1 MTGAACLL
9 AAFAAESQAA
19 GELVAKDWDAGV
31 KAGQIQAFD
40 LTDEVYGGVG
50 PYTYA
55 LIGSSG
61 EETLV
66 FENRYLRLT
75 LDSKEAGRGSRIG
88 REAAGDDTISYV
100 EYKVTDAV
108 GDTATGT
115 ITVRG
120 IDDPYPF
127 EWDSI
132 REGQSGNVGHPF
144 EAFVAGYQGGWHPA
158 HTASSSDLPNGLT
171 FIHHA
176 SWNQG
181 NIRIEGIPEEAGTFP
196 ITVTATD
203 DHGQVLT
210 HLFNIVIA
218 AAPQIADLPDGK
230 INVTYPTQT
239 LAAEGVTGP
248 YTYTVT
254 GLPAGLT
261 FDGTDKISG
270 TPTVSGPFE
279 VTIVIKDKDGYETTK
294 TQTLTITAAPTHEL
308 TNLPDGK
315 INILYPTQTLAATGG
330 TGPYEYTV
338 SGLPAGL
345 TFDGT
350 DKISGTPTVS
360 GPFEVT
366 IVIKDKDGYETTKTQ
381 TLVIAAAPVI
391 EIGPEVLPAGQVGL
405 DYGSQQLTASGGTAA
420 YTFTADTIPRG
431 LLLSD
436 GVISGKPQEAGRFGI
451 WITAKDADG
460 YEAQK
465 HYMLQIA
472 DAPTITIDLTSLP
485 DGKVDLDYGSHL
497 LVANGGTEPYTY
509 EVSGLPDGLTFDGK
523 DKISGIP
530 TKAGYFTIDVK
541 ITDGQGYTV
550 TKGQSIEIAAAPVME
565 LADLPDGKINCR
577 ATINVGTASIK
588 MSLSR

>member
-254 GLPAGLT
+254 GLPEG
-261 FDGTDKISG
+261 
-270 TPTVSGPFE
+270 V
-279 VTIVIKDKDGYETTK
+279 
-294 TQTLTITAAPTHEL
+294 
-308 TNLPDGK
+308 
-315 INILYPTQTLAATGG
+315 
-330 TGPYEYTV
+330 
-338 SGLPAGL
+338 

-451 WITAKDADG
+451 WITVKDADG

-497 LVANGGTEPYTY
+497 LAANGGTEPYTY